1 MIKTCQRADLNK
13 KLGNQVLDHMP
24 VHIGQSIVPPL
35 KTVSQLFMIKPEQ
48 MHPGGLKVMHM
59 YGILGDIEAELIG
72 CSMDMT
78 TLHATPC
85 HDHGEAIRIMIT
97 PK

>member
-1 MIKTCQRADLNK
+1 MIKTCQRADLKK

-24 VHIGQSIVPPL
+24 VHICQSVVPPL
-35 KTVSQLFMIKPEQ
+35 KTVSQLFMIKPKQ
-48 MHPGGLKVMHM
+48 MHPGSLKVVHMH
-59 YGILGDIEAELIG
+59 GILGNIEAELIG

-78 TLHATPC
+78 TLYPASC
-85 HDHGEAIRIMIT
+85 HDHGVAIRIMIT